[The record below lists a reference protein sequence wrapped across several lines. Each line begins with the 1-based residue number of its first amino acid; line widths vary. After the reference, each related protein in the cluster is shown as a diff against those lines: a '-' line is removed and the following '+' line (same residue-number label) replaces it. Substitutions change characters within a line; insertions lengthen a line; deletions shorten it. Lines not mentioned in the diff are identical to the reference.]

1 MIDAKILSSEVSLDF
16 LVRFAFWSWS
26 GERAIGEVNEVEMN
40 LLRASLETSG
50 FSDSPLVGEIL
61 DSHSF
66 YWLFSACEGKRFHFN
81 VWVYPSP
88 EFANMRFAEI
98 LLDGQRVA
106 AQP

>member
-1 MIDAKILSSEVSLDF
+1 MIDVEILSSEVSLDF
-16 LVRFAFWSWS
+16 LARFPFWSWS
-26 GERAIGEVNEVEMN
+26 GERAIGEINEVEMN
-40 LLRASLETSG
+40 LLRTSLETSE
-50 FSDSPLVGEIL
+50 FSDSSLVGEIL

-81 VWVYPSP
+81 VWVHRSP

-98 LLDGQRVA
+98 LPDGQRIA